1 MFLEPSSI
9 ISQGLGHEHLPI
21 YVKFIQRMNGKFKM
35 SEKKPPKVLFSQI
48 EDSLEE
54 RQESDRR
61 KHSKDIPVEV
71 KKERRV
77 QSRRDTKK

>member
-1 MFLEPSSI
+1 
-9 ISQGLGHEHLPI
+9 
-21 YVKFIQRMNGKFKM
+21 M

-54 RQESDRR
+54 RQGNDRR
-61 KHSKDIPVEV
+61 RDTKDIPVDV

-77 QSRRDTKK
+77 QSRREAKK

>member
-1 MFLEPSSI
+1 
-9 ISQGLGHEHLPI
+9 
-21 YVKFIQRMNGKFKM
+21 M

-54 RQESDRR
+54 RQGNDRR

-71 KKERRV
+71 EKDRRV
-77 QSRRDTKK
+77 QSRRESKK